1 MGYYASHDARLIVLP
16 DSLDALREVLRYT
29 GVSETLIMA
38 GLIAWL
44 LIALGTLALY
54 GRYMSNRRGS
64 RR

>member
-1 MGYYASHDARLIVLP
+1 MGYYASHDAVP
-16 DSLDALREVLRYT
+16 HGETPAYT